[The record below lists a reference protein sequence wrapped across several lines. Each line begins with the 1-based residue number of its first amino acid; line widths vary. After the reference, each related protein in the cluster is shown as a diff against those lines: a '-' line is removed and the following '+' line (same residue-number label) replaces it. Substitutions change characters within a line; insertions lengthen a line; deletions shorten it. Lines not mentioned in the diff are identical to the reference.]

1 MINIVEVP
9 DLCMDPSCT
18 LPDMDKGKH
27 AVRETID
34 DSPMTY
40 NGKGEEAGA
49 NKLTRTKRLYRRSQ
63 S

>member
-1 MINIVEVP
+1 MTCAWT
-9 DLCMDPSCT
+9 LSCT

-27 AVRETID
+27 AVRDTVD

-49 NKLTRTKRLYRRSQ
+49 DKLT
-63 S
+63 